1 MKRMS
6 YDSLIELSRKHQLP
20 IAAVDENT
28 APADKKQSQIQILLH
43 HSRRNSTSL
52 SVENLIKRATS
63 SNTSPLP
70 TDPGQS
76 LISQLKLRP
85 SRSKIPPPTSI
96 KPPNPRRLY
105 SQAVSADK
113 QNRPGQALNLLL
125 ILKPLT
131 PLDGR
136 VYSRLSRLYKSTGQ
150 VELARA
156 VLKEGLEVC
165 RGIDRGYL
173 LHGLSSFEIGADRI
187 ELLKEAI
194 DLGVVNARH
203 ALGMEYMKNNELL
216 KAFNILDFESKNHR
230 IYHLKGEVLRKMR
243 KYVEAEEAFFSGL
256 KVSSNYGKSFFY
268 TSLGVLRYELNDLST
283 ARQFFE
289 KSIEHNSRHAQ
300 GWLALGYLEEEGKVW
315 ERALRVFEGDIR
327 RDGKWVMVY
336 ASYARFLKERG
347 ELSQAVKILSKAAII
362 FENDIKLIIDLGKVL
377 KAKKDELKAREVYR
391 EGMERFKDVELWRAA
406 GELEMDLMQYESAR
420 RIFQAAVRF
429 KGGSRREVGIL
440 LAVWGVCEWSLK
452 EEKRAGELF
461 EQAEGRLEGN
471 EESWVTLLHA
481 KMEWSRENRHMASYL
496 TKRAINL
503 DPEAEGAYRFWAK
516 VLEEDALVKEE
527 TVDDVKKR
535 ADALM
540 IERDMNEAVGEV
552 GIGTSWL
559 MRKRGKR
566 NEQGLD
572 ERWALVVD

>member
-1 MKRMS
+1 MPIVLVS
-6 YDSLIELSRKHQLP
+6 SLHSS
-20 IAAVDENT
+20 
-28 APADKKQSQIQILLH
+28 QSQIQILLH

-173 LHGLSSFEIGADRI
+173 LHGLSSFEIGGDRI

-203 ALGMEYMKNNELL
+203 ALGMEV
-216 KAFNILDFESKNHR
+216 S
-230 IYHLKGEVLRKMR
+230 
-243 KYVEAEEAFFSGL
+243 EAASEG
-256 KVSSNYGKSFFY
+256 
-268 TSLGVLRYELNDLST
+268 ND
-283 ARQFFE
+283 
-289 KSIEHNSRHAQ
+289 
-300 GWLALGYLEEEGKVW
+300 
-315 ERALRVFEGDIR
+315 
-327 RDGKWVMVY
+327 
-336 ASYARFLKERG
+336 
-347 ELSQAVKILSKAAII
+347 ELS
-362 FENDIKLIIDLGKVL
+362 
-377 KAKKDELKAREVYR
+377 
-391 EGMERFKDVELWRAA
+391 
-406 GELEMDLMQYESAR
+406 
-420 RIFQAAVRF
+420 
-429 KGGSRREVGIL
+429 
-440 LAVWGVCEWSLK
+440 
-452 EEKRAGELF
+452 
-461 EQAEGRLEGN
+461 
-471 EESWVTLLHA
+471 
-481 KMEWSRENRHMASYL
+481 
-496 TKRAINL
+496 
-503 DPEAEGAYRFWAK
+503 
-516 VLEEDALVKEE
+516 
-527 TVDDVKKR
+527 
-535 ADALM
+535 
-540 IERDMNEAVGEV
+540 
-552 GIGTSWL
+552 
-559 MRKRGKR
+559 
-566 NEQGLD
+566 
-572 ERWALVVD
+572 